1 MEIHTYKPEDTQAI
15 VDAVPPSPRAPAP
28 IAPPPQ
34 PVPPMQK
41 PPRRVGTFT
50 LGVTLVLLGIL
61 VPLALML
68 GGKAWRML
76 LLAPVVLLCLGVE
89 ILVYAVRFKSDRFR
103 YDGLSIFMVVAI
115 TFVTL
120 LGSLVAP
127 VAANAADYADKS
139 YQARHTLTRQLEE
152 AVAASGAAGDIHVYE
167 SYGNYEWAYFFRGVD
182 EETPLRMT
190 AQVRLSTL
198 GGSDTD
204 VRVRVETVFAALA
217 AAAGRAG
224 NADELYLRYQE
235 ETEKAVVYYSADI
248 YGAEAI
254 RGVDK
259 TEIHNRLQVEEHSK
273 QTKETTVTT
282 LPASPPSS
290 SETTPTVS
298 PAAGRGSAERE
309 WMPAFER
316 ILRAVMAK

>member
-1 MEIHTYKPEDTQAI
+1 MEIHTYKPEDTQSI
-15 VDAVPPSPRAPAP
+15 VDAVPPSPRPPAP
-28 IAPPPQ
+28 VPPSF
-34 PVPPMQK
+34 PMQK

-61 VPLALML
+61 VPLALVL
-68 GGKAWRML
+68 GGKAWRLL

-89 ILVYAVRFKSDRFR
+89 ILVYAVRFKSERFR

-120 LGSLVAP
+120 LGSLIAP
-127 VAANAADYADKS
+127 VAANASDYADKS
-139 YQARHTLTRQLEE
+139 YQARQTLTRQLEE
-152 AVAASGAAGDIHVYE
+152 AVAASVAAGDIHVYE
-167 SYGNYEWAYFFRGVD
+167 SYGEYGWAYFFRGVD

-190 AQVRLSTL
+190 AQIRLSSL
-198 GGSDTD
+198 GGDDTD
-204 VRVRVETVFAALA
+204 VREQVETVFAALA

-235 ETEKAVVYYSADI
+235 ETEKAVVYYRADI

-259 TEIHNRLQVEEHSK
+259 SGIHNRLQVEEHSK
-273 QTKETTVTT
+273 QTEESPATT
-282 LPASPPSS
+282 LPAPPPSS
-290 SETTPTVS
+290 SATTPTVS
-298 PAAGRGSAERE
+298 PTAGRSAAERE
-309 WMPAFER
+309 WLPAFER
-316 ILRAVMAK
+316 LLRAVTAR